1 MPPASDGG
9 GFFFGA
15 RRMTDNSKGIL
26 LMCGSMLGFT
36 INDAL
41 MKAATEAMPLFQA
54 ILIRGLIATLGIL
67 LIAKAQGAGSLI
79 PRGRD
84 AFWVAGR
91 SFGDVL
97 STATFLIALTQMP
110 IANLSAIMQSLPL
123 AVTLA
128 AAVFMN
134 EPIGWRRLTA
144 ILVGFAGVLIIIQP
158 GAAAFDIWS
167 VLGLISVGGVVI
179 RDLTTRHFS
188 RDLPSTAGAVWAAGS
203 VMAMGAVMTGIQG
216 WQPMGLRQGVEVF
229 AAGLFIIVG
238 YLCAVK
244 VMRVGELAVV
254 APFRY
259 TSLLW
264 AILLGWAVFG
274 NLPDLHTWVGSAIVV
289 ASGVYVFWRE
299 RLRRA

>member
-1 MPPASDGG
+1 
-9 GFFFGA
+9 
-15 RRMTDNSKGIL
+15 MTDNSKGIL

-41 MKAATEAMPLFQA
+41 MKSATSEIPLFQA
-54 ILIRGLIATLGIL
+54 ILIRGLLATLGIL
-67 LIAKAQGAGSLI
+67 LIARAQGAGSMI
-79 PRGRD
+79 PRGQD
-84 AFWVAGR
+84 AFWV
-91 SFGDVL
+91 SFRCFGEIL

-128 AAVFMN
+128 AAVFMK
-134 EPIGWRRLTA
+134 EPIGWRRMVA
-144 ILVGFAGVLIIIQP
+144 ILVGFVGVLIIIRP
-158 GAAAFDIWS
+158 GAASFDIWS

-179 RDLTTRHFS
+179 RDLTTRRFS
-188 RDLPSTAGAVWAAGS
+188 RELPTTAGAVWAAGS
-203 VMAMGAVMTGIQG
+203 VMLMGLAVTLWEG
-216 WQPMGLRQGVEVF
+216 WQPMSLRALVEVT
-229 AAGLFIIVG
+229 AAGGFIIVG
-238 YLCAVK
+238 YLCAVR

-274 NLPDLHTWVGSAIVV
+274 NLPDTWIMIGSAIVV
-289 ASGVYVFWRE
+289 GSGVYVIVME
-299 RLRRA
+299 RRIRKQKDAG